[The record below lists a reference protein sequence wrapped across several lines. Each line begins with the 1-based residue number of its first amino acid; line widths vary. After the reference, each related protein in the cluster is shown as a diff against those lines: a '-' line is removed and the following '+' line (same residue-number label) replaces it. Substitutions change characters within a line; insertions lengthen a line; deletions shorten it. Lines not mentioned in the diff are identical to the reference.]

1 MKKHKPVKAICL
13 IFLCFLIVAVCTINS
28 VAYIECDGKLN
39 LYEWD
44 EYEQTVLF
52 EDMGV
57 SGNAYHSLVVRHK
70 YIDSDRR
77 VYLGILTEILNSELD
92 KAPESIFNEIYISF
106 NDSSEIVLRSDMTS
120 DYNEDEFYLDFGYS
134 ADSFGGCTYEVEC
147 VLKELEYD
155 NILTMN
161 IQLADHNGDTS
172 QVYEI
177 KIKSE
182 ELKEEESVSEAESIK
197 EAEKESKKAA
207 KEEVKNKTTRKSSRT
222 TKVRTTKAKTTKK
235 KETTTEFVTAVI
247 TEPYKEYSQVIEKN
261 NRTTI
266 IIGVACV
273 VTSVAAMCVALFKKE
288 KKS

>member
-1 MKKHKPVKAICL
+1 MKKKGKISKSIFSIFFCLLMVFICT
-13 IFLCFLIVAVCTINS
+13 VNS
-28 VAYIECDGKLN
+28 FAYIECDGKLN

-52 EDMGV
+52 DHGGV
-57 SGNAYHSLVVRHK
+57 SGNAYHSLVVKHK

-77 VYLGILTEILNSELD
+77 VYLGISMEILSD
-92 KAPESIFNEIYISF
+92 KFNGSPEDIFNEIYISF
-106 NDSSEIVLRSDMTS
+106 NDSSEIVLCSDMTS
-120 DYNEDEFYLDFGYS
+120 DVNEDEFYLDFGYS

-172 QVYEI
+172 QIYEI

-197 EAEKESKKAA
+197 EAEKESKKDA
-207 KEEVKNKTTRKSSRT
+207 KEESKNKTTKKAPRT
-222 TKVRTTKAKTTKK
+222 TKVRTSKAKTTKA

-247 TEPYKEYSQVIEKN
+247 TEVGS
-261 NRTTI
+261 
-266 IIGVACV
+266 
-273 VTSVAAMCVALFKKE
+273 
-288 KKS
+288 

>member
-1 MKKHKPVKAICL
+1 MKKRKPVKAMCL
-13 IFLCFLIVAVCTINS
+13 IFLCFMMVAVGTINS
-28 VAYIECDGKLN
+28 AAYIECDGKLN

-52 EDMGV
+52 DHGGA
-57 SGNAYHSLVVRHK
+57 SGNAYHSLVVKHK

-77 VYLGILTEILNSELD
+77 VYLGISMEILSD
-92 KAPESIFNEIYISF
+92 KFNGNPEDAFNEIYISF
-106 NDSSEIVLRSDMTS
+106 NNSSEIILCSDMTS
-120 DYNEDEFYLDFGYS
+120 DFNEDEFYLDFGYS

-155 NILTMN
+155 NILVMN

-172 QVYEI
+172 QIYQI

-197 EAEKESKKAA
+197 EAEKESKKAE
-207 KEEVKNKTTRKSSRT
+207 KE
-222 TKVRTTKAKTTKK
+222 KTTKK
-235 KETTTEFVTAVI
+235 ATCTTKVKTTKPKETTTEFVTAVI
-247 TEPYKEYSQVIEKN
+247 TEPYEEYSKVIEKN
-261 NRTTI
+261 NRSTI

-273 VTSVAAMCVALFKKE
+273 VSSVAAMCAVLFKKE

>member
-1 MKKHKPVKAICL
+1 M
-13 IFLCFLIVAVCTINS
+13 VAVGTINS
-28 VAYIECDGKLN
+28 AAYIECDGKLN

-52 EDMGV
+52 EDEGI
-57 SGNAYHSLVVRHK
+57 SGNAYHSLVVKHK

-77 VYLGILTEILNSELD
+77 VYLGISMEILN
-92 KAPESIFNEIYISF
+92 KKINGNPEEAFNEIYISF
-106 NDSSEIVLRSDMTS
+106 NDSSEIVLCSDMTA
-120 DYNEDEFYLDFGYS
+120 DFNEDEFYLDFGYS

-207 KEEVKNKTTRKSSRT
+207 KEEAKNKTTKKSSRT
-222 TKVRTTKAKTTKK
+222 TKVKTTKP
-235 KETTTEFVTAVI
+235 KETTTEFVTAII
-247 TEPYKEYSQVIEKN
+247 TEAYEEYSKVIEKN
-261 NRTTI
+261 NRSTI

-288 KKS
+288 RK

>member
-1 MKKHKPVKAICL
+1 MKEKDKLVKTICL
-13 IFLCFLIVAVCTINS
+13 IFLCFIMVAVGTINS
-28 VAYIECDGKLN
+28 AAYIECDGKLN

-52 EDMGV
+52 EDEGI
-57 SGNAYHSLVVRHK
+57 SGNAYHSLVVKHK

-77 VYLGILTEILNSELD
+77 VYLGISMEILN
-92 KAPESIFNEIYISF
+92 KKINGNPEEAFNEIYISF
-106 NDSSEIVLRSDMTS
+106 NDSSEIVLCSDMTA
-120 DYNEDEFYLDFGYS
+120 DFNEDEFYLDFGYS

-207 KEEVKNKTTRKSSRT
+207 KEEAKNKTTKKSSRT
-222 TKVRTTKAKTTKK
+222 TKVKTTKP
-235 KETTTEFVTAVI
+235 KETTTEFVTAII
-247 TEPYKEYSQVIEKN
+247 TEAYEEYSKVIEKN
-261 NRTTI
+261 NRSTI

-288 KKS
+288 RK